1 MKFNYDKKADSLYIN
16 FKDTSGVDSYEISP
30 DFIADIDSSGA
41 MVGLEVLNVKDKI
54 DINDIIFNKMP
65 TQNIN
70 FING

>member
-1 MKFNYDKKADSLYIN
+1 MKFNYDKETDSLYIN
-16 FKDTSGVDSYEISP
+16 FRDISGVDSYEISP
-30 DFIADIDSSGA
+30 DFIADIDSNGA

-70 FING
+70 FINS